1 MELTPDLKALIAE
14 EVLTKPE
21 VLDLLGLSRQ
31 SMHSHLKR
39 GNIKPFKESGNT
51 QLFFKEDV
59 MKFKET
65 LEENR
70 KLYRPYDDKTSD

>member
-1 MELTPDLKALIAE
+1 MGLTPDLKALIVD

-21 VLDLLGLSRQ
+21 VLELLGLSRQ

-59 MKFKET
+59 LKFKES

-70 KLYRPYDDKTSD
+70 KLYRPYDENESK

>member
-1 MELTPDLKALIAE
+1 MELTPEIKALIVE

-21 VLDLLGLSRQ
+21 VLELLGLSRQ

-39 GNIKPFKESGNT
+39 GNIQPFKESGNT

-70 KLYRPYDDKTSD
+70 KLFRPYDEKD

>member
-1 MELTPDLKALIAE
+1 MGLTPEFKKLIAD

-59 MKFKET
+59 LKFKYS

-70 KLYRPYDDKTSD
+70 KLYRPYDENDPN

>member
-1 MELTPDLKALIAE
+1 MELTPEIKALIVD

-21 VLDLLGLSRQ
+21 VLDLLGLTRQ

-39 GNIKPFKESGNT
+39 GHIQPFKESGNT

-59 MKFKET
+59 MKFKDS
-65 LEENR
+65 LEEKR
-70 KLYRPYDDKTSD
+70 KLFRPYDEKE